1 MKFTNIK
8 QLIIKFVG
16 GGIINFPTR
25 FLRWVKINGDAD
37 GSDDD
42 EGGSDGDINILD
54 YFPFDFSDD
63 KPVGFV
69 IRKDWNFAQDNFP
82 DGVDERTYKY
92 VIDDDSVIYP
102 MENLT
107 NEFYQ
112 QYRIDNNQNSLKINL
127 LYESYQNNAVTE
139 IGWGMQFPQYNNNT
153 DITINTRKTEYALIN
168 NGHIYY
174 MQTTGND

>member
-25 FLRWVKINGDAD
+25 FLRWVKINGDVD
-37 GSDDD
+37 GSN
-42 EGGSDGDINILD
+42 DGENNQNMLD
-54 YFPFDFSDD
+54 YFPFDFSDA

-69 IRKDWNFAQDNFP
+69 IRKNWNFTIGNLP
-82 DGVDERTYKY
+82 DGVDERTYGY

-112 QYRIDNNQNSLKINL
+112 QYRRDNNQDSLNIDL

-139 IGWGMQFPQYNNNT
+139 IAWHMPFPDVNNNT

-174 MQTTGND
+174 MVTTIYD